1 MSTKAE
7 KRLSTGDKRL
17 KEKIVHYAWRR
28 EELLWLKRQRP
39 DLPHELLTL
48 IDARLRGLAAG

>member
-1 MSTKAE
+1 VSAKAE

-28 EELLWLKRQRP
+28 EELLWLKRQP

-48 IDARLRGLAAG
+48 IDARLHGLAAR